1 MTPEE
6 LRLVIRQAAIT
17 YAADH
22 QFELDEAPISAV
34 MFNPIPH
41 NFHPASWT
49 AIEANADWYQRTQ
62 APHQQLPGI
71 LQMQS
76 SNSSDALLMNIFCH
90 PSIGNWRGVSNLLGC
105 PIESPQFGFKALVR
119 KDGTNGDA
127 TEIDLS
133 VGDCLIEAKL
143 TEKDFTEKDI
153 ADVSQYSD
161 LTSLFHVWNLP
172 VRNGRYQ
179 NYQVIRNL
187 LAAIQHRKRHI
198 LLCDERRPDLVRS
211 YFETVSCLKDV
222 EHRNRCRVIFWQ
234 EIARACGDDLKT
246 YLEARYGI

>member
-22 QFELDEAPISAV
+22 QLALDEAPTSAV
-34 MFNPIPH
+34 IFQQISD
-41 NFHPASWT
+41 NFHPKSWT
-49 AIEANADWYQRTQ
+49 AIAATADWRLRTQ

-76 SNSSDALLMNIFCH
+76 SNSSDALLMSIFCH
-90 PSIGNWRGVSNLLGC
+90 PNIADWKGVSDLLGC
-105 PIESPQFGFKALVR
+105 LVESPRFGFKALVR
-119 KDGTNGDA
+119 KDGTEGDA
-127 TEIDLS
+127 TEIDLA

-153 ADVSQYSD
+153 ADVSHYSD
-161 LTSLFHVWNLP
+161 LTSLFHVGNLP

-222 EHRNRCRVIFWQ
+222 EHRKRCRVIFWQ
-234 EIARACGDDLKT
+234 EIARAGGDDLKT